1 MKAFPRILF
10 VVLCTTLLV
19 TASFGQFTSGDL
31 VGTVTDNS
39 GALVA
44 NAAVTATNQATNVK
58 SSTTTNASGEY
69 RFSNLLAGLYTVSA
83 TASGFETT
91 KITNVQVVLNQT
103 ATQRIALKV
112 GQVETTVEV
121 TAAAPPIDTTTA
133 QLETTYD
140 LKQAADLPVAAVGSG
155 VLNLSLLQAGVGSSG
170 GIGAGSGPSVGGQRP
185 RNNNFMIE
193 GVDNN
198 DKGVTGPDILIPND
212 AVQNFTVLE
221 NQFSPEFGHSTGG
234 QFNQTVVSGTNS
246 FHGRAYEYLQ
256 NRNLNALDVSRK
268 LQGIKENPR
277 FDDNRFGGQIGGP
290 IVKNKLFFFFNY
302 TYEPIGQATTPS
314 SSVLAPT
321 SAGYAQLAS
330 IAGLSS
336 TSLGILKQYAKA
348 SSSNGAANCDSKKGP
363 VVSCVAGVPV
373 DVGVLPIVAPNF
385 QNNKFLV
392 SSVDYNISDSDQLR
406 GRYIYNQTTQLDTAA
421 TLPVFYTPLVTPGH
435 IFTLSEFH
443 TFTSNITN
451 EFRVGFSRYG
461 NALTVGNQ
469 PYPGLDA
476 FPNIELEDLN
486 LNIGPDGNAPQFGWK
501 NFYQAVDNVSWVK
514 GNHTL
519 KFGIDTAEYISPQQ
533 FTQRARGDYD
543 YSTMEL
549 WLQDQVPDVLAE
561 RSLGNANYYGNQYWI
576 YNFVND
582 IWKVRPNFSLNLG
595 LRYEFL
601 SIPQGWGKQA
611 LNTSANVPGLITFN
625 APQAPKTDFAPR
637 IGFAWSPE
645 NSGPL
650 HFLLGSGSDGVIRG
664 GFGMGYDVLYDNIG
678 VLSLPPQLSQTSDCP
693 GGPGCGPN
701 SGFLAGGGI
710 KPFSGTPVLNQ
721 AFCTNVIGVSVPDDA
736 HCARLLT
743 AAYLPSGTPVGV
755 KYPQS
760 YQWNLGMQRLVGH
773 NYTVEVRYV
782 GTQGVH
788 LNVQNRLNKIPSVDS
803 THFIPYFTTAP
814 TQAQLDSMSTTLRS
828 LQTRFTGPF
837 GGSGFDPVYAS
848 QGFDL
853 SNIVG
858 FVPYGHSSYNGLQTQ
873 ITRRMTEGLQFQAA
887 WTWSHT
893 IDDSTADFFS
903 TVLSPRRPQDF
914 RNLHAERAN
923 SALDRAH
930 RFTLATIYD
939 VPFFK
944 HSNWLM
950 KNLVG
955 NWEIDPVYTF
965 ETGEWA
971 DPQSQQDANL
981 NGDAAGDRVI
991 FNPGGQVGLG
1001 SDVTSLCNS
1010 QYVSSG
1016 AKAAGIACGASGKV
1030 NGSTVNT
1037 ANFLVAYLVNNPNA
1051 QFYKSRQGMLANSN
1065 RNIMQ
1070 MPGINNVDL
1079 SLIKR
1084 FNFTERTSFEFSAIL
1099 LNALNH
1105 SQFIGGTLNDVRS
1118 IGQTSAAATTFLV
1131 PGSKNFDRPDLT
1143 FPSNARTITLGGK
1156 FNF

>member
-1 MKAFPRILF
+1 MLLTAAAF
-10 VVLCTTLLV
+10 
-19 TASFGQFTSGDL
+19 AQFTSGDL
-31 VGTVTDNS
+31 VGTVTDNT

-44 NAAVTATNQATNVK
+44 NATVTATNQATNVK
-58 SSTTTNASGEY
+58 STSTTNASGEY

-83 TASGFETT
+83 TAAGFETT
-91 KITNVQVVLNQT
+91 KVNNVQVVLSQT

-140 LKQAADLPVAAVGSG
+140 LKQAADLPIAANGSG

-198 DKGVTGPDILIPND
+198 DKGVTGPDIVIPND
-212 AVQNFTVLE
+212 AVQNFTVLQ

-256 NRNLNALDVSRK
+256 NRNLNAIDVSRK
-268 LQGIKENPR
+268 QQGITKNPR
-277 FDDNRFGGQIGGP
+277 FDDNRFGGQVGGP

-321 SAGYAQLAS
+321 ATGYTQLAS
-330 IAGLSS
+330 INGISS
-336 TSLGILKQYAKA
+336 TNLGILKQYATGTGA
-348 SSSNGAANCDSKKGP
+348 TQNINVHGSNCPAAGCP
-363 VVSCVAGVPV
+363 VQ
-373 DVGVLPIVAPNF
+373 VGVVPIVAPNF

-392 SSVDYNISDSDQLR
+392 SSVDYNIGERDQLR
-406 GRYIYNQTTQLDTAA
+406 GRYIYNQTTQLDTGA

-443 TFTSNITN
+443 TFSSSITN

-469 PYPGLDA
+469 KYPGLDA

-501 NFYQAVDNVSWVK
+501 NFYQMVDNVSWVK

-519 KFGIDTAEYISPQQ
+519 KFGIDTAKYISPQQ

-543 YSTMEL
+543 YSTTDL
-549 WLQDQVPDVLAE
+549 WLQDVVPDVLAE
-561 RSLGNANYYGNQYWI
+561 RSLGNSNYYGNQYWI

-582 IWKVRPNFSLNLG
+582 IWKVKPNLSLNLG

-601 SIPQGWGKQA
+601 SIPQGWAQQA

-645 NSGPL
+645 NSGVL
-650 HFLLGSGSDGVIRG
+650 KYLLGSGSEGVIRG

-701 SGFLAGGGI
+701 TGFLAGGGI
-710 KPFSGTPVLNQ
+710 TPFGGTPTLNQ
-721 AFCTNVIGVSVPDDA
+721 AFCNNVIGISVPDDA

-743 AAYLPSGTPVGV
+743 ASYLPNGTPVGV

-760 YQWNLGMQRLVGH
+760 YQYNLGIQRLVGH

-788 LNVQNRLNKIPSVDS
+788 LNVQNRLNRIPSVDS
-803 THFIPYFTTAP
+803 THFLPYFTSAP
-814 TQAQLDSMSTTLRS
+814 TQAQLDSMSTTLTS
-828 LQTRFTGPF
+828 LRNRFTGPF
-837 GGSGFDPVYAS
+837 GGAGIDPAYAA

-853 SNIVG
+853 VNIVG

-873 ITRRMTEGLQFQAA
+873 VTRRLTQGLQFQAA

-914 RNLHAERAN
+914 RNLHAERGN

-930 RFTLATIYD
+930 RLTFAAIYD
-939 VPFFK
+939 APFFK
-944 HSNWLM
+944 QSSNWLM

-955 NWEIDPVYTF
+955 NWEISPVYTF

-991 FNPGGQVGLG
+991 FNPNGQVGIG
-1001 SDVTSLCNS
+1001 SDVTALTN
-1010 QYVSSG
+1010 SSG
-1016 AKAAGIACGASGKV
+1016 A
-1030 NGSTVNT
+1030 T
-1037 ANFLVAYLVNNPNA
+1037 VAYLVKNPNA
-1051 QFYKSRQGMLANSN
+1051 QFYKARQGMLSNSG
-1065 RNIMQ
+1065 RNILQ

-1079 SLIKR
+1079 SLLKR
-1084 FNFTERTSFEFSAIL
+1084 FSFTERTSFEFSAIM

-1105 SQFIGGTLNDVRS
+1105 SQFIGGALNDVRS
-1118 IGQTSAAATTFLV
+1118 IGQTSAASTTYLV
-1131 PGSKNFDRPDLT
+1131 PGSSNFNRPDLT
-1143 FPSNARTITLGGK
+1143 FPSNSRTITLGGK
-1156 FNF
+1156 FIF